1 MDTPTLTRQNNITN
15 VRRSED
21 FSQPEHIKIY
31 GPQDDESS
39 AICDGSYT
47 LMTANEP
54 PTFRGYNAWYR
65 HDTSRAVFILKG
77 LDRREWIIV
86 ERVFTKN
93 SKENGSRIVRR
104 CWALPDAPSI
114 LATNGRRWWRTGWR
128 LCSVNRD
135 DYRQGDDV
143 AMHIVKLFRTGR
155 NLLREAQMHQTRDRN
170 MTNFGLDP
178 AHSGGQM
185 MNFGSAPVGS
195 GWKMTDFGPVWLNA
209 Q

>member
-21 FSQPEHIKIY
+21 FSQPEHIKMY

-47 LMTANEP
+47 LMKANEP

-77 LDRREWIIV
+77 LDRREWVIV

-93 SKENGSRIVRR
+93 SKENECRIVRR
-104 CWALPDAPSI
+104 CSALPDAPSI
-114 LATNGRRWWRTGWR
+114 LATNGRRWWR
-128 LCSVNRD
+128 LCTVKQGGLCRPG
-135 DYRQGDDV
+135 DYV
-143 AMHIVKLFRTGR
+143 AIKSTIVELFRTGR
-155 NLLREAQMHQTRDRN
+155 NLTRDRN
-170 MTNFGLDP
+170 MMNFGLDP
-178 AHSGGQM
+178 AHTGGQM
-185 MNFGSAPVGS
+185 MNFGSDHVRS
-195 GWKMTDFGPVWLNA
+195 GWKMTDFGPA
-209 Q
+209 DAGCGQ